1 MKVFF
6 SGKARRCTCLRM
18 YTKSMKVDT
27 GTTHV
32 NVPLSSVQLYK
43 KKSLGKRVYIPRSD
57 NVVQTQRSGRYRK
70 VTIVPVKYDPSN
82 PSKVWGNYNLMSRL
96 ETYRKNGVFGF
107 NDNLHQFIEH
117 IMFPMLQQGPG
128 GGNAVVRPLQCEGNA
143 YGICTGPFGS
153 LNEYRHV
160 QLEQHGSI
168 ANLSVK
174 EIIDLN
180 MKHIARRLLNNPEK
194 DTLYY
199 SIDSNDPEGRKIGL
213 GIFAGQVG
221 SDVIAEITNK
231 LYTIPAMVQHA
242 RVTGTDI

>member
-82 PSKVWGNYNLMSRL
+82 PSKVFGNFNLMSL
-96 ETYRKNGVFGF
+96 EEKYLSTGIFIY
-107 NDNLHQFIEH
+107 NDNLRQFQAH
-117 IMFPMLQQGPG
+117 VLHPHCAQSAG
-128 GGNAVVRPLQCEGNA
+128 GGTAGVRPLQHLGHA
-143 YGICTGPFGS
+143 LGVSTGP
-153 LNEYRHV
+153 
-160 QLEQHGSI
+160 HGSI
-168 ANLSVK
+168 DETCNFQTSLTEPPKQMIAGDV
-174 EIIDLN
+174 IDFN
-180 MKHIARRLLNNPEK
+180 IKHIARHVLNNPEK

-199 SIDSNDPEGRKIGL
+199 SVDPNDGRKIGL
-213 GIFAGQVG
+213 GIFAGLVG
-221 SDVIAEITNK
+221 SDVVEEITKK
-231 LYTIPAMVQHA
+231 LYTIPEMVQHA